1 MRNQNK
7 GGPSAPGRP
16 SLSERQNQKYS
27 FPTEKV
33 EDLFMGLRELKFIEY
48 PKPNK
53 PEEASKF
60 YEPNFC
66 NYHHILGQTFKDCLV
81 VKELIQKLIDEGTI
95 DANLLKSM
103 KKEKKVATSNG
114 AIFENDFT
122 IRNNKL
128 SASMKA
134 RLSFAGSTTQDVGH
148 PSLEGQESINSSSQD
163 DMLYND

>member
-53 PEEASKF
+53 PEEV
-60 YEPNFC
+60 
-66 NYHHILGQTFKDCLV
+66 L
-81 VKELIQKLIDEGTI
+81 
-95 DANLLKSM
+95 
-103 KKEKKVATSNG
+103 
-114 AIFENDFT
+114 
-122 IRNNKL
+122 
-128 SASMKA
+128 
-134 RLSFAGSTTQDVGH
+134 
-148 PSLEGQESINSSSQD
+148 
-163 DMLYND
+163 

>member
-1 MRNQNK
+1 
-7 GGPSAPGRP
+7 
-16 SLSERQNQKYS
+16 
-27 FPTEKV
+27 
-33 EDLFMGLRELKFIEY
+33 
-48 PKPNK
+48 
-53 PEEASKF
+53 
-60 YEPNFC
+60 
-66 NYHHILGQTFKDCLV
+66 
-81 VKELIQKLIDEGTI
+81 LIDEGTI